1 MAKSLLPLISIGL
14 SLKSIILTA
23 LLRCAM
29 ICSEIWAITYADN
42 SGDCNM
48 INLAIFDHDMT
59 IVDSSY
65 AIMEAFNYV
74 AKHEGL
80 PLVSHEL
87 TMQYI
92 ATPIPTFCEGLLG
105 EYRPEWI
112 KLYRSVSEKC
122 ERELIKPFPDTVS
135 TLLALRDKGIKLAVV
150 SNRERPSLVLQRT
163 GLAQY
168 FDLIVGAEEPF
179 GHLPYKPNSAMIDA
193 TLNHFNIP
201 QDNAVYIG
209 DADIDILTAI
219 NAGVKGIGI
228 TKGNFSENDFSL
240 MGAWK
245 SIQNLSQL
253 LDIIL

>member
-1 MAKSLLPLISIGL
+1 
-14 SLKSIILTA
+14 
-23 LLRCAM
+23 
-29 ICSEIWAITYADN
+29 
-42 SGDCNM
+42 M
-48 INLAIFDHDMT
+48 INLVMFDHDMT

-74 AKHEGL
+74 ARHEGL

-105 EYRPEWI
+105 DYRPEWI

-135 TLLALRDKGIKLAVV
+135 TLEALRAKGLKLAVV
-150 SNRERPSLVLQRT
+150 SNRELPSLPLERT

-168 FDLIVGAEEPF
+168 FDVICGAQEPF
-179 GHLPYKPNSAMIDA
+179 GNLPYKPNPAMIDA
-193 TLNHFNIP
+193 IVHDLAIP
-201 QDNAVYIG
+201 KSDTVYVG

-219 NAGVKGIGI
+219 NAGVRGIGI
-228 TKGNFSENDFSL
+228 TTGNFSAEDFMR
-240 MGAWK
+240 MGAW
-245 SIQNLSQL
+245 NAVHELSQL
-253 LDIIL
+253 LELIN

>member
-1 MAKSLLPLISIGL
+1 
-14 SLKSIILTA
+14 
-23 LLRCAM
+23 M
-29 ICSEIWAITYADN
+29 IE
-42 SGDCNM
+42 
-48 INLAIFDHDMT
+48 LVIFDHDMT

-105 EYRPEWI
+105 EYRPEWL

-135 TLLALRDKGIKLAVV
+135 TLEALRAKGVKLAVA
-150 SNRERPSLVLQRT
+150 SNRENPSLPLERT
-163 GLAQY
+163 GLAKY
-168 FDLIVGAEEPF
+168 FDVIAGAEEPF
-179 GHLPYKPNSAMIDA
+179 GHLPYKPNPAMLAAILEHLGIDA
-193 TLNHFNIP
+193 
-201 QDNAVYIG
+201 QKSVYVG
-209 DADIDILTAI
+209 DADIDIMTAI
-219 NAGVKGIGI
+219 NAGLRAIGI
-228 TKGNFSENDFSL
+228 TKGNFTAEEFML

-245 SIQNLSQL
+245 AIHELSEL
-253 LDIIL
+253 LELFD